1 MKAMKNV
8 RSAHV
13 FDLNIKGI
21 LFGVWDLLQKL
32 ILFGKYHKKT
42 IILLGAQLLCIN
54 TNQMTSS
61 PEIRK

>member
-1 MKAMKNV
+1 MKNV

-13 FDLNIKGI
+13 FDLKSLKEFYLVFRIYYKNSFYSGNII
-21 LFGVWDLLQKL
+21 
-32 ILFGKYHKKT
+32 KT

-54 TNQMTSS
+54 TNKMTSS